1 MSLHLALA
9 QDGTEVTGT
18 LELSGFPDAEMSD
31 GVVEGS
37 TLFFGLHV
45 PFDGQWF
52 SVWVGGA
59 VDGDEISGAIELP
72 RAWVPYRSRVRGQRE
87 SAEAPGAL

>member
-18 LELSGFPDAEMSD
+18 VDLSAAPDAEMSD

-37 TLFFGLHV
+37 TLSFGLHV

-52 SVWVGGA
+52 SLWVAGA

-72 RAWVPYRSRVRGQRE
+72 EGMGSIPFKGARAKGIS
-87 SAEAPGAL
+87 

>member
-1 MSLHLALA
+1 VSLHLALA

-18 LELSGFPDAEMSD
+18 VDLSAAPDAEMSD

-37 TLFFGLHV
+37 TLSFGLHV

-52 SVWVGGA
+52 SLWVAGA

-72 RAWVPYRSRVRGQRE
+72 EGMGSIPFKGARAKGIS
-87 SAEAPGAL
+87 